1 MVPGSVRKLAYNGME
16 HPKRTVLTQR
26 GDHPQRAKRNET
38 KLAFWLQVAGDVLT
52 RSILI
57 SMKDKPRVLYL
68 QEKSEAK

>member
-1 MVPGSVRKLAYNGME
+1 M
-16 HPKRTVLTQR
+16 LTQR

-38 KLAFWLQVAGDVLT
+38 KLGFWLQVAGDVLT